1 MLLVVSGVQAWH
13 RFLILV
19 LVGATMWL
27 VVNEVQAWCRFLILV
42 LVGATM
48 RLEVSGVQAWRRF
61 LILVLVGAMVNKQ
74 MRRVRVAV
82 ISIGTMVGFELILF
96 HGKLYFGPKN
106 YLVKKN

>member
-1 MLLVVSGVQAWH
+1 MLLVVSGVQAW
-13 RFLILV
+13 R
-19 LVGATMWL
+19 
-27 VVNEVQAWCRFLILV
+27 RFLILV

-82 ISIGTMVGFELILF
+82 ISIGTMVSFELILF
-96 HGKLYFGPKN
+96 HGKTLFWS
-106 YLVKKN
+106 KKIFW